1 MNTLILPI
9 WLFVLATVIAV
20 VGIVFYF
27 KKFMSDLQT
36 KMDNNEEVTTT
47 NIQKENSR
55 FFVRVMLVEAV
66 PIVLVVF
73 GFMLFETVGVVRV
86 MDVLPALIIIAVTFI
101 AGVANIFLARGQLLS
116 GRDVSS
122 QAKAAILSMTF
133 VGISLTA
140 AFPIISFVA
149 IMILFG

>member
-1 MNTLILPI
+1 MILPI

>member
-1 MNTLILPI
+1 
-9 WLFVLATVIAV
+9 
-20 VGIVFYF
+20 
-27 KKFMSDLQT
+27 MSDLQT